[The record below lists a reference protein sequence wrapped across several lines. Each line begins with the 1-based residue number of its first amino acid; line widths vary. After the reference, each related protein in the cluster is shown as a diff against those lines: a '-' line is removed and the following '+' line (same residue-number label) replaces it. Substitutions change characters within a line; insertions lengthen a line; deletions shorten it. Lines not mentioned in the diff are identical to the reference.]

1 MRDSHLAGQQPKH
14 WSSPLLYFVSI
25 IFQTALFLGAAA
37 ALTFFY
43 LSYRTADFT
52 QSFIISGLALAA
64 PWLLISL
71 LPTFFGLEDNEL
83 RREIW
88 IRQIISMLVIIAVLV
103 GLAVSIDFHRELW
116 VQIQSYLLVSVDFV
130 KELWLTL
137 TAYISKGINF
147 LTAFFNEKLLP
158 YFSN

>member
-1 MRDSHLAGQQPKH
+1 MEERSKH
-14 WSSPLLYFVSI
+14 GASPTLYVVSI
-25 IFQTALFLGAAA
+25 IFQTTLFLCAAA
-37 ALTFFY
+37 ALALFY

-52 QSFIISGLALAA
+52 ESLILSGLALAG

-88 IRQIISMLVIIAVLV
+88 LRQIISMLIILSVLI

-116 VQIQSYLLVSVDFV
+116 EQIRSFLGTSVTFL
-130 KELWLTL
+130 KQLWQILISH
-137 TAYISKGINF
+137 ISKG
-147 LTAFFNEKLLP
+147 LDFFTTILNEKVLP
-158 YFSN
+158 YFAN

>member
-1 MRDSHLAGQQPKH
+1 MEERSKH
-14 WSSPLLYFVSI
+14 GASPTLYVVSI
-25 IFQTALFLGAAA
+25 IFQTTLFLGAAT
-37 ALTFFY
+37 ALALFY

-52 QSFIISGLALAA
+52 ESLILSGLALAG

-88 IRQIISMLVIIAVLV
+88 LRQIISMLVVLCVLV

-116 VQIQSYLLVSVDFV
+116 EQIRSFLDTSVTFL
-130 KELWLTL
+130 KQLWQILIL
-137 TAYISKGINF
+137 HISKGLDF
-147 LTAFFNEKLLP
+147 LTTIFNEQVMP
-158 YFSN
+158 YFAN

>member
-1 MRDSHLAGQQPKH
+1 MFKRSKRGA
-14 WSSPLLYFVSI
+14 SPIPYFVSI
-25 IFQTALFLGAAA
+25 IFQTTLFLGAAA
-37 ALTFFY
+37 ALALFY

-52 QSFIISGLALAA
+52 ESLILSGLVLAG

-88 IRQIISMLVIIAVLV
+88 LRQIISILIILCVLI

-116 VQIQSYLLVSVDFV
+116 EQIRSYLLTSVTSM
-130 KELWLTL
+130 KQLWQVLIS
-137 TAYISKGINF
+137 YISKGLDF
-147 LTAFFNEKLLP
+147 LTTFFNEKVLS
-158 YFSN
+158 YFAN